1 MEKTVK
7 VKKKKSMLNRRSKSE
22 TIVMA
27 IAFVIML
34 IHVCAILYV
43 FFYGVNLSLK
53 WSQASFK
60 DPAKRNALSILFD
73 REKGIFEPRFE
84 NYIFAFTQLEE
95 IGTPFLS
102 LVFNSIWYSIGGTL
116 LALTVAACSTYVV
129 AKYKNAF
136 TRFVFNLVIF
146 LMIFPVIGAGP
157 SLYKLY
163 TVLHFNQTPLI
174 LLSGLNNMCNLMMY
188 AFFSALPWTY
198 AEAAFIDGANDFQV
212 FWKIMLPMALPSI
225 SVLFVTQVITMWNDY
240 TTPLVYLSKS
250 FPTLSVALY
259 QYDHDAQY
267 LNLNYPVF
275 FAGVTL
281 SMIPPILLFSV
292 MQNTIMSKVYFGGLK
307 G

>member
-1 MEKTVK
+1 METIL
-7 VKKKKSMLNRRSKSE
+7 KKKKSMFNRRSKSE

-34 IHVCAILYV
+34 FHICAILYV
-43 FFYGVNLSLK
+43 FLYGVNLSLK
-53 WSQASFK
+53 WDQDSYL
-60 DPAKRNALSILFD
+60 DPEKRNALSIFFD
-73 REKGIFEPRFE
+73 KEKGIFEPRFG
-84 NYIFAFTQLEE
+84 NYLSAFTQLEAT
-95 IGTPFLS
+95 GVPFFTM
-102 LVFNSIWYSIGGTL
+102 VFNSLWYSLGGTL
-116 LALTVAACSTYVV
+116 LSLTVAACSTYIV

-146 LMIFPVIGAGP
+146 LMIFPVVGSGP

-163 TVLHFNQTPLI
+163 TTLGFDQTPLI

-188 AFFSALPWTY
+188 AFFTALPWTY

-240 TTPLVYLSKS
+240 TTPLLYLDEA
-250 FPTLSVALY
+250 FPTLSAGLY
-259 QYDHDAQY
+259 LYEFRSQYGG
-267 LNLNYPVF
+267 LNYPVF

-281 SMIPPILLFSV
+281 SMIPPILLFAF